1 MSTKSSKRL
10 SAQTQPPDAANSA
23 LFLIGQ
29 NSRGHWVVQDA
40 QGLRGGLFVS
50 LGQAR
55 KFALYENGNRPEAI
69 ITVPGALELD
79 IGGHQRELGG
89 MSEAI

>member
-1 MSTKSSKRL
+1 MSTKSNKRFA
-10 SAQTQPPDAANSA
+10 AQNQPPESNSA

-79 IGGHQRELGG
+79 IGGCERELGG

>member
-1 MSTKSSKRL
+1 MSTKSSKRP
-10 SAQTQPPDAANSA
+10 SAQNQPRDSSDSA

-50 LGQAR
+50 LSQAR

-79 IGGHQRELGG
+79 VGGRQREFGG
-89 MSEAI
+89 MSETI